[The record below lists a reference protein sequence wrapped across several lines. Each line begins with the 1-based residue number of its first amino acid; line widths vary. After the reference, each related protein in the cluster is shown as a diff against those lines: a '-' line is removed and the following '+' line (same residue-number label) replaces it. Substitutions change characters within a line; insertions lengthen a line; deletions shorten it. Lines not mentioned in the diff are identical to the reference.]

1 MLSDCYGGWNGEM
14 TMDDRLQVLWVY
26 LETQPLLWL
35 TATLVVYQL
44 AYSLWRRTRMT
55 PLLNPVLV
63 SILVLATMLKVT
75 GVDYKHFFDGAQF
88 IHFLLGPAT
97 VALAVPL
104 YRQWARLR
112 QSWPAVLAGLL
123 CGSATAAGSA
133 LALAWGLGAT
143 RETILS
149 LVPKSATTPIAIAV
163 AEAGGGLPTLTAVA
177 VILTGLVGAA
187 FGVTVLGWVRVRHEV
202 AIGVALGTA
211 SHGMGT
217 ARALAFSEAAGGFSG
232 LAMGLN
238 GLVTALLAPLLIW
251 WLF

>member
-1 MLSDCYGGWNGEM
+1 
-14 TMDDRLQVLWVY
+14 MDNRLQVLWVY

-44 AYSLWRRTRMT
+44 AYVLWRRARMT

-63 SILVLATMLKVT
+63 SISVLAAVLELT
-75 GVDYKHFFDGAQF
+75 GVDYRHFFDGAQF

-112 QSWPAVLAGLL
+112 QSWIAVVAGLL
-123 CGSATAAGSA
+123 CGSATAALSA
-133 LALAWGLGAT
+133 MGLAWALGAT
-143 RETILS
+143 RETVLS
-149 LVPKSATTPIAIAV
+149 LLPKSATTPIAIAV
-163 AEAGGGLPTLTAVA
+163 AEAAGGLPTLTAVA

-187 FGVTVLGWVRVRHEV
+187 FGVTVLQWVRVRHDV

-217 ARALAFSEAAGGFSG
+217 ARSLAISETAGGFSG

-238 GLVTALLAPLLIW
+238 GLVTALLAPLLVW
-251 WLF
+251 WLFG

>member
-1 MLSDCYGGWNGEM
+1 
-14 TMDDRLQVLWVY
+14 MDNRLQVLWVY

-44 AYSLWRRTRMT
+44 AYVLWRRARMT

-63 SILVLATMLKVT
+63 SITVLAAVLKLT
-75 GVDYKHFFDGAQF
+75 GVDYRHFFDGAQF

-112 QSWPAVLAGLL
+112 QSWIAVVAGLL
-123 CGSATAAGSA
+123 CGSATAALSA
-133 LALAWGLGAT
+133 MGLAWALGAT
-143 RETILS
+143 RETVLS
-149 LVPKSATTPIAIAV
+149 LLPKSATTPIAIEV
-163 AEAGGGLPTLTAVA
+163 AEAAGAQPPQAAVA
-177 VILTGLVGAA
+177 LIQTRMEDAA
-187 FGVTVLGWVRVRHEV
+187 FGVTVLQWLRVRHDV

-217 ARALAFSEAAGGFSG
+217 ARSLTISETAGGFSG

-238 GLVTALLAPLLIW
+238 GLVTALLAPLLVW
-251 WLF
+251 WLFA